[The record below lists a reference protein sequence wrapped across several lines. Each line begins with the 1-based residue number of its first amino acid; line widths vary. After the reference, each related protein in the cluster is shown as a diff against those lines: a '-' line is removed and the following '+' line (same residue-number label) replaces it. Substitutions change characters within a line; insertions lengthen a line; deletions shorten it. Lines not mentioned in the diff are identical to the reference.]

1 MSLLFGDLTQQFIN
15 FTGVV
20 TSAKLGTGSS
30 EQVEAAAA
38 AFRHTAGKS
47 AAGLVYIGEFK
58 YNACI
63 LVNAKAL

>member
-20 TSAKLGTGSS
+20 ASAKAGTGSA
-30 EQVEAAAA
+30 EQVAAAAA
-38 AFRHTAGKS
+38 AFRHTSGKS

-58 YNACI
+58 AQ
-63 LVNAKAL
+63 A